1 MNLVNTTRQPV
12 ALLRRALHVTMAT
25 VRGRRALSPADAGVS
40 DLYAAHWHSLVRLAY
55 LMVHDVTLAEDIV
68 QDALVTVHQRWDSL
82 RDPHAALGYV
92 RRTVINGARSA
103 LRHQGVVDR
112 YARRTDE
119 ERVGVSAEQT
129 ALDHAEHDDML
140 RVLGEVSEKQREVLI
155 LRYYGDLSE
164 AEIADALGISRGA
177 VKTHAHRG
185 LAHLR
190 AVIERGP
197 DEPGRTEGG
206 E

>member
-1 MNLVNTTRQPV
+1 
-12 ALLRRALHVTMAT
+12 MAIVSGPRT
-25 VRGRRALSPADAGVS
+25 LSPADAGVS

-68 QDALVTVHQRWDSL
+68 QDALVTVHQRWTSL

-92 RRTVINGARSA
+92 RRTVVNGARSA

-112 YARRTDE
+112 YARRTDT

-129 ALDHAEHDDML
+129 ALDHAEHDEML
-140 RVLGEVSEKQREVLI
+140 RALGGLSEKQREVLI

-190 AVIERGP
+190 SLIEGGAAQS
-197 DEPGRTEGG
+197 GRTQGG
-206 E
+206 D

>member
-1 MNLVNTTRQPV
+1 
-12 ALLRRALHVTMAT
+12 MAT
-25 VRGRRALSPADAGVS
+25 MTGPRPLSTADAGVS
-40 DLYAAHWHSLVRLAY
+40 DLYAAHWHALVRLAY
-55 LMVHDVTLAEDIV
+55 LMVHDITLAEDIV
-68 QDALVTVHQRWDSL
+68 QDALVTVHQRWSSL

-92 RRTVINGARSA
+92 RRTVVNSSRSA
-103 LRHQGVVDR
+103 LRHQNVVDR
-112 YARRTDE
+112 YARRADQD
-119 ERVGVSAEQT
+119 RVAESAEQT
-129 ALDHAEHDDML
+129 AIDHADHDEML
-140 RVLGEVSEKQREVLI
+140 RALGQLSDKQREVLI

-190 AVIERGP
+190 SVVGV
-197 DEPGRTEGG
+197 DGTGSGRRTQGG

>member
-1 MNLVNTTRQPV
+1 
-12 ALLRRALHVTMAT
+12 MAT
-25 VRGRRALSPADAGVS
+25 VSGPRALSPADAGVS

-68 QDALVTVHQRWDSL
+68 QDALVTVHQRWSSL

-92 RRTVINGARSA
+92 RRTVVNGARSA

-119 ERVGVSAEQT
+119 DRVGVSPEQT
-129 ALDHAEHDDML
+129 ALDRAEHDEML
-140 RVLGEVSEKQREVLI
+140 RALGSLSDKQREVLI

-190 AVIERGP
+190 SVVEGGGAEN
-197 DEPGRTEGG
+197 GRTQRG

>member
-1 MNLVNTTRQPV
+1 
-12 ALLRRALHVTMAT
+12 MAT
-25 VRGRRALSPADAGVS
+25 VSGPRALSPADAGVS

-68 QDALVTVHQRWDSL
+68 QDALVTVHQRWGSL

-92 RRTVINGARSA
+92 RRTVVNGARSA

-112 YARRTDE
+112 YAQRTDE
-119 ERVGVSAEQT
+119 NRVGVSAEQT

-140 RVLGEVSEKQREVLI
+140 RALGALSDKQREVLI

-190 AVIERGP
+190 SLIDDGGADR
-197 DEPGRTEGG
+197 GRTQGG

>member
-1 MNLVNTTRQPV
+1 
-12 ALLRRALHVTMAT
+12 MAT
-25 VRGRRALSPADAGVS
+25 VSGPRALSPADAGVS

-68 QDALVTVHQRWDSL
+68 QDALVTVHQRWTSL
-82 RDPHAALGYV
+82 RDPHAALGYT
-92 RRTVINGARSA
+92 RRTVVNGARSA

-112 YARRTDE
+112 YARRTQED
-119 ERVGVSAEQT
+119 RVEVSAEQT
-129 ALDHAEHDDML
+129 AIDHAEHDEML
-140 RVLGEVSEKQREVLI
+140 RALGALSDKQREVLI

-190 AVIERGP
+190 SLIEDGGV
-197 DEPGRTEGG
+197 DGCGTLGG

>member
-1 MNLVNTTRQPV
+1 
-12 ALLRRALHVTMAT
+12 MAS
-25 VRGRRALSPADAGVS
+25 VSSPRALSPADAGVS

-68 QDALVTVHQRWDSL
+68 QDALVTVHQRWSSL

-92 RRTVINGARSA
+92 RRTVVNSARSA
-103 LRHQGVVDR
+103 LRHQSVVDR
-112 YARRTDE
+112 YARRTE
-119 ERVGVSAEQT
+119 EDRVGSSPEQSAI
-129 ALDHAEHDDML
+129 DHAEHDEMMRALASLSD
-140 RVLGEVSEKQREVLI
+140 KQREVLI

-190 AVIERGP
+190 SMI
-197 DEPGRTEGG
+197 EPGSTGRRGQGG